1 MNYNESLSTI
11 SNYPPMSQSDWDRAP
26 WNEKIVP
33 DKEIEVTVSV
43 TLSRT
48 VKITVNDY
56 TIDEEGYCDFSECD
70 LHKAVKEQIKLPQ
83 QLCKDWTVDEFEI
96 IEE

>member
-1 MNYNESLSTI
+1 MKESGY
-11 SNYPPMSQSDWDRAP
+11 YPAGAEFDPRAP
-26 WNEKIVP
+26 WNEVELPPKDV
-33 DKEIEVTVSV
+33 EVTVSV
-43 TLSRT
+43 TLSKT

-83 QLCKDWTVDEFEI
+83 QLCEDWEIDEFEI
-96 IEE
+96 IKE